1 MKDFVRHFLD
11 PFVSGGPIHLLQYC
25 MCSVGYGS
33 YSRGTNCSVTTQKA
47 SKQKSSLHLRK
58 QVLWESAGAFFSAR
72 QLVSSRKSH
81 SSGVRGLVVRCLLF
95 NPEVEREPVSMR

>member
-1 MKDFVRHFLD
+1 MVVTVVEQIVR
-11 PFVSGGPIHLLQYC
+11 
-25 MCSVGYGS
+25 
-33 YSRGTNCSVTTQKA
+33 
-47 SKQKSSLHLRK
+47 SLHKRLQNKKVHYTCDK